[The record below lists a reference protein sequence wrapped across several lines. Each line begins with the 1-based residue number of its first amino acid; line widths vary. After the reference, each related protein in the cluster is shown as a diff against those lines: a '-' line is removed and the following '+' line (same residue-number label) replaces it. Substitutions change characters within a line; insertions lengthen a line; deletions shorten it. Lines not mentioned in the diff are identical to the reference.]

1 MQKTASETMKPPAAS
16 RAGGAYVSGQ
26 SCCPPRRSAGKR
38 CWWSAIPSGMA
49 LTGGM
54 RPRGA
59 PGPMIAPGLRSSR
72 LRLRING
79 RGPNQG
85 PHRAQPAPT
94 SSAYKKNQKKEKPS
108 PQPQKGRRERPAEAP
123 GQSHDAARPGRRV
136 VPCGQPLTG
145 LSIGGAPPDQDRKK
159 GITWTERKQSPR
171 RSRL

>member
-26 SCCPPRRSAGKR
+26 SCCPPRRSAGER
-38 CWWSAIPSGMA
+38 CWWSAIPSGIA

-123 GQSHDAARPGRRV
+123 RP
-136 VPCGQPLTG
+136 
-145 LSIGGAPPDQDRKK
+145 
-159 GITWTERKQSPR
+159 EPR
-171 RSRL
+171 RSQTRAAGGSLWSTPYGVVHRGGPAR